1 MLKKYMF
8 LFFFL
13 IEKTKNQFLCLMF
26 FFLIHGTTGYSLTV
40 KDDLDQTSLPEHT
53 WHCLLIPSFR
63 EDKIL

>member
-13 IEKTKNQFLCLMF
+13 IKKTKNQFLCLMF

-53 WHCLLIPSFR
+53 
-63 EDKIL
+63 